1 MAGKR
6 EYGEA
11 CPVAHSLDIVGDRWA
26 LLVVR
31 ELRLGPKRFSDLQA
45 SLPRAGPN
53 VLAARLRQLT
63 ESGVLVRR
71 RLPPP
76 AGSPV
81 YQLTQWGAE
90 LEPVFEALARWG
102 MRSPVVK
109 REGRLT
115 ADSVMLAVR
124 SFFRPTDQPFT
135 ATYEFRLDADVY
147 RLRVIDG
154 QLAELSRGEA
164 GQPDA
169 RIAGDRMAVH
179 ELIETGTAPDNVTIT
194 GDQSAVQRLLTAV
207 RIPSDA
213 G

>member
-53 VLAARLRQLT
+53 VLAARLRELT
-63 ESGVLVRR
+63 ESGVLIRR

-81 YQLTQWGAE
+81 YQLTEWGAE

-109 REGRLT
+109 REGRLS

-124 SFFRPTDQPFT
+124 SFFRAGDQPWT
-135 ATYEFRLDADVY
+135 STYEFQLDADVY
-147 RLRVIDG
+147 RVRVVDG
-154 QLAELSRGEA
+154 RLAELARGEVA

-169 RIAGDRMAVH
+169 RIEGDRMAVH
-179 ELIETGTAPDNVTIT
+179 ELIETGTPPDGVTIS
-194 GDQSAVQRLLTAV
+194 GDQGAVQRLLAAV
-207 RIPSDA
+207 RIP
-213 G
+213 

>member
-53 VLAARLRQLT
+53 VLAARLRELAET
-63 ESGVLVRR
+63 GVLVRR

-76 AGSPV
+76 AGTPV
-81 YQLTQWGAE
+81 YQLTEWGAE

-109 REGRLT
+109 REGRLS
-115 ADSVMLAVR
+115 ADSVMLAIR
-124 SFFRPTDQPFT
+124 SFFRPADPPWT
-135 ATYEFRLDADVY
+135 ATVEFQLDADVY
-147 RLRVIDG
+147 RVRVVDG
-154 QLAELSRGEA
+154 QLAELARGEVA

-169 RIAGDRMAVH
+169 RIEGDRMAVH
-179 ELIETGTAPDNVTIT
+179 ELIETGTAPGHVTIT
-194 GDQSAVQRLLTAV
+194 GDRDAVERLLAAV
-207 RIPSDA
+207 RMP
-213 G
+213 

>member
-53 VLAARLRQLT
+53 VLAARLRELT
-63 ESGVLVRR
+63 ETGVLIRR

-76 AGSPV
+76 AGSEV
-81 YQLTQWGAE
+81 YQLTEWGAE

-109 REGRLT
+109 REGRLS
-115 ADSVMLAVR
+115 ADSVMLAIR
-124 SFFRPTDQPFT
+124 SFFRAGDQGWT
-135 ATYEFRLDADVY
+135 STYEFRLDTDVY
-147 RLRVIDG
+147 RVRVVGG
-154 QLAELSRGEA
+154 QLAELARGEAA

-169 RIAGDRMAVH
+169 RIEGDRMAVH
-179 ELIETGTAPDNVTIT
+179 ELIETGTAPGNVKIT
-194 GDQSAVQRLLTAV
+194 GDHDVVVRLLAAV
-207 RIPSDA
+207 RIP
-213 G
+213 

>member
-1 MAGKR
+1 MTSKR

-53 VLAARLRQLT
+53 VLAARLRELT
-63 ESGVLVRR
+63 KKGVIVRR

-76 AGSPV
+76 AGTWV
-81 YQLTQWGAE
+81 YQLTEWGTQ
-90 LEPVFEALARWG
+90 LEPVFQALAEWG
-102 MRSPVVK
+102 MRSPVVN
-109 REGRLT
+109 REGRLS

-124 SFFRPTDQPFT
+124 SFFRASDQPWT
-135 ATYEFRLDADVY
+135 ATYEFRLGADVY
-147 RLRVIDG
+147 RVRVVDG
-154 QLAELSRGEA
+154 RLVELTRGEVA

-169 RIAGDRMAVH
+169 RIEGDRMAVH
-179 ELIETGTAPDNVTIT
+179 ELIESGTAPRAVTIT
-194 GDQSAVQRLLTAV
+194 GDRGAVVRLLAAV
-207 RIPSDA
+207 GIP
-213 G
+213 